1 MSDGGGRVVLVGA
14 TGYTGRLVA
23 AALAESGLPFLLT
36 GRNAEKLER
45 LAGEV
50 DAPRAV
56 LDVRDDA
63 ALRDTFRPG
72 DVVINC
78 AGPFME
84 LGEPVVAAAV
94 ERGAHYLDT
103 TGEQPFMKR
112 VRDRYHEAAR
122 SAGVAVT
129 CAMAFEYALG
139 DAAAARAGARLEAPL
154 ERVDVVYAMAGAGAS
169 RGTRRT
175 MARMAGQRGWALV
188 DGELVREPMAARR
201 RTVELP
207 GGETVHAFAFTSG
220 EVLTVPRHTPART
233 VRGWIVAAKGT
244 VNLLRLLSPA
254 LPVLAPL
261 ARPLVDVALRFAP
274 EGPRHERRHHDT
286 FTVVVHAAGPDDGFS
301 RTAVQGHDP
310 YGLTAAVI
318 VLGARACLDG
328 PAATGVLAPSE
339 LVPPDELLGNLVGR
353 SWISLLG
360 GD

>member
-1 MSDGGGRVVLVGA
+1 MSDGESRVVLVGA

-23 AALAESGLPFLLT
+23 AALEESDLPFLLT
-36 GRNAEKLER
+36 GRDPAKLER

-50 DAPRAV
+50 DAPTAV
-56 LDVRDDA
+56 LDVRDDD
-63 ALRDTFRPG
+63 ALRDAFRPG
-72 DVVINC
+72 HVVINC

-112 VRDRYHEAAR
+112 VRDRYHEAGR

-129 CAMAFEYALG
+129 CAMAFEYAVG
-139 DAAAARAGARLEAPL
+139 DALAARAGTDLAKPL
-154 ERVDVVYAMAGAGAS
+154 ARVDVVYAMAGAGAS
-169 RGTRRT
+169 RGTMRT
-175 MARMAGQRGWALV
+175 MARMAGQRGWALG
-188 DGELVREPMAARR
+188 DGELVREPLAARR

-207 GGETVHAFAFTSG
+207 GGKTVHAFAFTSG

-244 VNLLRLLSPA
+244 VNLLRVLSPA
-254 LPVLAPL
+254 LPVLARL
-261 ARPLVDVALRFAP
+261 VRPLVDVALRFAP

-286 FTVVVHAAGPDDGFS
+286 YMVVVEAVGADDGGGS
-301 RTAVQGHDP
+301 VVVQGHDP

-318 VLGARACLDG
+318 VLGARVCLDG
-328 PAATGVLAPSE
+328 PPATGVLVPSE
-339 LVPPDELLGNLVGR
+339 LVPPDELLGTLVDR

-360 GD
+360 DE